1 MTIVEK
7 IINSIKA
14 VHGDNFP
21 VYYHDDPTL
30 NLLTSQMRFPCAL
43 LLLLSTGRAT
53 NIAGNIR
60 EQVSAAVFFVEP
72 QEGMDFDATQN
83 EQIIDRCK
91 QRALAWLHSL
101 PSSDVVELVNEAQ
114 TSRVYQ
120 RYDDILTGYGVQADL
135 REVLGYDG
143 CVQPVGEYD
152 FNNDFNGDFLVA

>member
-14 VHGDNFP
+14 ALGEGFP

-30 NLLTSQMRFPCAL
+30 NLLTSQMQFPCAL

-72 QEGMDFDATQN
+72 QNGMDFDAIQN
-83 EQIIDRCK
+83 EQTIDRCK

-120 RYDDILTGYGVQADL
+120 RYDDILTGYGVNVDL
-135 REVLGYDG
+135 VEVEGFTG
-143 CVQPVGEYD
+143 CPTTGGD
-152 FNNDFNGDFLVA
+152 FNNDFNNDFLIAI